1 MEKNPINNLLRRRI
15 DIRAEYPN
23 VPDGEYRGKL
33 KSVMFKE
40 VANPHKNN
48 ELQEFV
54 HVGANVETKDGIK
67 QLCKRVAYS
76 WYEKSHMYKMLDDL
90 GCLPEKNEDF
100 DFSSLIDMNVTITI
114 KNNTHEGKT
123 YSNID
128 KIQPRAAGKE
138 PASAP
143 RKANIRKT
151 EDIDYY
157 LDFFDENDEEDSDDE
172 SEDEDE

>member
-1 MEKNPINNLLRRRI
+1 MEKNANNNLLRRRI

-23 VPDGEYRGKL
+23 VPDGKYHGKFTSVTIKEAPDSFNNNALKEY
-33 KSVMFKE
+33 
-40 VANPHKNN
+40 
-48 ELQEFV
+48 V
-54 HVGANVETKDGIK
+54 HVGVDVETEDGIK

-76 WYEKSHMYKMLDDL
+76 WYEKSHMYKMLDGL
-90 GCLPEKNEDF
+90 GCLPKENEDF

-138 PASAP
+138 SASAP
-143 RKANIRKT
+143 RKATIRKT